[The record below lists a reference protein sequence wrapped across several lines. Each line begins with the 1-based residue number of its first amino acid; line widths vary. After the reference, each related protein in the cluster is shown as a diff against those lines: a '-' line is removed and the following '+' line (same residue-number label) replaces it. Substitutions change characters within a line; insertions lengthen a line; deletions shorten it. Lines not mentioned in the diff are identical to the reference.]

1 MNRASWENEAHM
13 KLQFKHATTVWLCGV
28 IFILTS
34 LSNIDARPARQ
45 AKKKAQVMILG
56 LYHMDNPNQDYVKTN
71 VDDHLSQKRQE
82 QIAEVAALLAKF
94 KPTKIVLEA
103 VEGVTSIHRSYE
115 SYLKGEYTLKADERD
130 QLGLRLA
137 KQLGHKRVYA
147 ADHKLD
153 MDFGGVIQAA
163 QQSGNRAFLEQF
175 QVVMGEIEAFEK
187 RKATMTVRDILVEM
201 NSPENNAKAHDL
213 YIQMARVRN
222 GDKFVGADVLAGWY
236 QRNFRIF
243 SNFAPVIESVE
254 DRVLVIFGAGHAPIL
269 RELIQSSPDLQ
280 LIEPNDYLKK
290 P

>member
-1 MNRASWENEAHM
+1 MNKEVLM
-13 KLQFKHATTVWLCGV
+13 KFHLKQAAAIWLCGV
-28 IFILTS
+28 IVALTS
-34 LSNIDARPARQ
+34 LSNIDARPAAQ
-45 AKKKAQVMILG
+45 GKKRAQVMILG
-56 LYHMDNPNQDYVKTN
+56 AYHMDNPNQDYVKTQ

-103 VEGVTSIHRSYE
+103 VEGVTSIHRHYE
-115 SYLKGEYTLKADERD
+115 AYLKGEYKLTADERD
-130 QLGLRLA
+130 QIGLRLA
-137 KQLGHKRVYA
+137 KQLGHKQVYA

-153 MDFGGVIQAA
+153 MDFGGVIEAA
-163 QQSGNRAFLEQF
+163 QKSNNRAFLEQF
-175 QVVMGEIEAFEK
+175 QSVMGEIEAFEK
-187 RKATMTVRDILVEM
+187 RKTTMTVRDILIEM

-243 SNFAPVIESVE
+243 SNFAPVIESSE

-280 LIEPNDYLKK
+280 LVEPGDYLKK
-290 P
+290 L

>member
-1 MNRASWENEAHM
+1 M
-13 KLQFKHATTVWLCGV
+13 TTSPFIGKEGYEIYSKRHFWLCGV
-28 IFILTS
+28 IVFLTS
-34 LSNIDARPARQ
+34 LSNIDARPAAQ
-45 AKKKAQVMILG
+45 GKKKAQVMILG
-56 LYHMDNPNQDYVKTN
+56 MYHMDNPNQDYVKTN

-103 VEGVTSIHRSYE
+103 VEGVTSIHRNYE

-130 QLGLRLA
+130 QLGMRLA

-175 QVVMGEIEAFEK
+175 QSVMGEIEAFEK
-187 RKATMTVRDILVEM
+187 RKAQMTVRDILVEM

-243 SNFAPVIESVE
+243 SNFAPVIESPE

-280 LIEPNDYLKK
+280 LVEPNDYLKK

>member
-1 MNRASWENEAHM
+1 LKINKEAHM
-13 KLQFKHATTVWLCGV
+13 KSDFNRATTAGL
-28 IFILTS
+28 ILFLTL
-34 LSNIDARPARQ
+34 LSNIDARPAAKNLPQ
-45 AKKKAQVMILG
+45 EKKKAQVMILG
-56 LYHMDNPNQDYVKTN
+56 TYHMDNPNQDYVKTN
-71 VDDHLSQKRQE
+71 LDDHLSEKRQQ

-103 VEGVTSIHRSYE
+103 VEGPSSIHRNYE
-115 SYLKGEYTLKADERD
+115 SYLKGEYTLKADERE
-130 QLGLRLA
+130 QIGLRLA

-153 MDFGGVIQAA
+153 MDFGGVINAA
-163 QQSGNRAFLEQF
+163 QQSGNRAFLEFF
-175 QVVMGEIEAFEK
+175 QGVMGEIEAFEK
-187 RKATMTVRDILVEM
+187 RKANMTVREILVEM
-201 NSPENNAKAHDL
+201 NNQENIAKGRDIYL
-213 YIQMARVRN
+213 QMSRVRN
-222 GDKFVGADVLAGWY
+222 GDKFIGADVLAGWY

-243 SNFAPVIESVE
+243 SNFAPVIESSE

>member
-1 MNRASWENEAHM
+1 M
-13 KLQFKHATTVWLCGV
+13 KFDIKRATTIWLCGV
-28 IFILTS
+28 IVFLAS
-34 LSNIDARPARQ
+34 LSNLDARPAAQ
-45 AKKKAQVMILG
+45 VKKKAQVMILG
-56 LYHMDNPNQDYVKTN
+56 MYHMDNPNQDYVKTN

-103 VEGVTSIHRSYE
+103 VEGVTSIHRNYE

-130 QLGLRLA
+130 QLGMRLA

-163 QQSGNRAFLEQF
+163 QQSGNRAFLELF
-175 QVVMGEIEAFEK
+175 QGVMGEIEAFEK
-187 RKATMTVRDILVEM
+187 RKAQMTVRDILVEM

-243 SNFAPVIESVE
+243 SNFAPVIESAE
-254 DRVLVIFGAGHAPIL
+254 DRVLVIFGSGHAPIL

>member
-1 MNRASWENEAHM
+1 M
-13 KLQFKHATTVWLCGV
+13 KLYFKQATTVWLCSMIV
-28 IFILTS
+28 ILTS
-34 LSNIDARPARQ
+34 LSNIDARPAAQ
-45 AKKKAQVMILG
+45 GKKKAQVMILG
-56 LYHMDNPNQDYVKTN
+56 TYHMDNPNQDYVKTN
-71 VDDHLSQKRQE
+71 VDDHLAQKRQE

-103 VEGVTSIHRSYE
+103 VEGVTSVHRNYE

-130 QLGLRLA
+130 QLGMRLA

-163 QQSGNRAFLEQF
+163 QQSGNRAFLELF
-175 QVVMGEIEAFEK
+175 QGVMGEIEAFEK

>member
-1 MNRASWENEAHM
+1 MNFY
-13 KLQFKHATTVWLCGV
+13 FKQAATIWLCGV
-28 IFILTS
+28 MVILTS
-34 LSNIDARPARQ
+34 LSNIDARPAAQ
-45 AKKKAQVMILG
+45 GNKKAQVMILG
-56 LYHMDNPNQDYVKTN
+56 TYHMDNPNQDYVKTS

-103 VEGVTSIHRSYE
+103 VEGVSSIHRNYE

-130 QLGLRLA
+130 QIGLRLA
-137 KQLGHKRVYA
+137 KQLGHKQVYA

-175 QVVMGEIEAFEK
+175 QSVMGEIEAFEK
-187 RKATMTVRDILVEM
+187 RKARMTVREILVEM
-201 NSPENNAKAHDL
+201 NSPDNNAKSRDL
-213 YIQMARVRN
+213 YLQLSRVRS

-243 SNFAPVIESVE
+243 SNFAPVIESAE

-280 LIEPNDYLKK
+280 LVEPNDYLKK
-290 P
+290 S

>member
-1 MNRASWENEAHM
+1 MNKEAHM
-13 KLQFKHATTVWLCGV
+13 KLHFKRATTIWLCSAIV
-28 IFILTS
+28 ILTS
-34 LSNIDARPARQ
+34 FSNIDARPAAQ
-45 AKKKAQVMILG
+45 GKKKAQVMILG
-56 LYHMDNPNQDYVKTN
+56 TYHMDNPNQDYVKTN

-103 VEGVTSIHRSYE
+103 VEGATSIHRNYE
-115 SYLKGEYTLKADERD
+115 SFLKGEYKLTADERD

-137 KQLGHKRVYA
+137 KQLGHKQVYA

-175 QVVMGEIEAFEK
+175 QSVMGEIEAFEK
-187 RKATMTVRDILVEM
+187 RKAQMTVREILVEM

-243 SNFAPVIESVE
+243 SNFAPVIESPE

-269 RELIQSSPDLQ
+269 RELIQSSPDLR
-280 LIEPNDYLKK
+280 LVEPNDYLKK